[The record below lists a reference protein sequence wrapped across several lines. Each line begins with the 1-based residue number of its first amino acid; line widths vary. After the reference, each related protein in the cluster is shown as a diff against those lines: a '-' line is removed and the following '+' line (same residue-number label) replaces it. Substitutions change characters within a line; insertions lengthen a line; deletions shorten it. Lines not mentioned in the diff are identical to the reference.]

1 MEQIGKAL
9 SPPKPGC
16 SLILEDWMFDLK
28 DSKGK
33 RLTDTALHLY
43 ALIYGFSKHRAGIYF
58 GTSSYTQARLRAS
71 LSAIKSAFR
80 LLKDAGLIANVESQA
95 EFGGQR
101 RGWSVLPLN
110 DDKRR
115 TSVGGQ
121 NLTPLEPDSGETDA
135 ATSGSITP
143 SSENPQVSDTDV
155 EDQSPICTQYNHD
168 DDDNRTPVGGQ
179 NLTPCGRNLAPEGQ
193 NLTSEGSES
202 DPSFDSFS
210 QVAKENSTPETKGNP
225 KPNRKD
231 EYKDPLPY
239 SNASSEDGA
248 SEEAYDG
255 ARRLMA
261 ESLNRTT
268 PLPRVASC
276 IEQCFAKG
284 YAIDDILS
292 GYRAYIAA
300 YKAEHDTPRYVMRLD
315 TFLTSPK
322 GLAFFARPSQAR
334 RAPKQ
339 HAPAP
344 DRSTD
349 ARAEAQAAARRDHPE
364 YAEMWRELAEIG
376 YEQITLAFT
385 PRTAT
390 DDRGMRLQSD
400 TSREAAKREL
410 EKRKQA
416 VMARMRA
423 WEQEHGLPKEVVA
436 DAA

>member
-121 NLTPLEPDSGETDA
+121 NLNPLEPDSGETDA

-168 DDDNRTPVGGQ
+168 DDDNRTPVGGAESDP
-179 NLTPCGRNLAPEGQ
+179 LW
-193 NLTSEGSES
+193 SESGPRRSES
-202 DPSFDSFS
+202 D
-210 QVAKENSTPETKGNP
+210 
-225 KPNRKD
+225 
-231 EYKDPLPY
+231 L
-239 SNASSEDGA
+239 
-248 SEEAYDG
+248 
-255 ARRLMA
+255 RR
-261 ESLNRTT
+261 
-268 PLPRVASC
+268 V
-276 IEQCFAKG
+276 
-284 YAIDDILS
+284 
-292 GYRAYIAA
+292 
-300 YKAEHDTPRYVMRLD
+300 
-315 TFLTSPK
+315 
-322 GLAFFARPSQAR
+322 
-334 RAPKQ
+334 
-339 HAPAP
+339 
-344 DRSTD
+344 
-349 ARAEAQAAARRDHPE
+349 
-364 YAEMWRELAEIG
+364 
-376 YEQITLAFT
+376 
-385 PRTAT
+385 
-390 DDRGMRLQSD
+390 
-400 TSREAAKREL
+400 
-410 EKRKQA
+410 
-416 VMARMRA
+416 
-423 WEQEHGLPKEVVA
+423 
-436 DAA
+436 

>member
-202 DPSFDSFS
+202 DPSFESCS

-225 KPNRKD
+225 TPNRKD

-322 GLAFFARPSQAR
+322 GLALPRRDVRPSSMHPRPIVRLMPGQRPR
-334 RAPKQ
+334 RPHVATIP
-339 HAPAP
+339 
-344 DRSTD
+344 S
-349 ARAEAQAAARRDHPE
+349 
-364 YAEMWRELAEIG
+364 
-376 YEQITLAFT
+376 T
-385 PRTAT
+385 PRCGGSSPRSA
-390 DDRGMRLQSD
+390 
-400 TSREAAKREL
+400 TSRSRSPSRLAPQPMIVACDSSPTRPEKPPNASSKSASKRSWL
-410 EKRKQA
+410 GCGHGSKS
-416 VMARMRA
+416 MACLRRWSPMRHSEIA
-423 WEQEHGLPKEVVA
+423 
-436 DAA
+436 